1 MKKVLVDT
9 CVIID
14 ILLDREKFVDDSYSA
29 VSKLIRRGDTIC
41 TTAKAMTD
49 IFYIV
54 HHSLHDND
62 KTKEVLLKLSRVYQ
76 ILDTKEKDTIKA
88 ITSDVADYE
97 DAVMVETAIANK
109 VDFILTRNI
118 KDYKKAKIKVISP
131 TELN

>member
-1 MKKVLVDT
+1 MAKVLVDT

-14 ILLDREKFVDDSYSA
+14 ILLDREKFAEDSYNA
-29 VSKLIRRGDTIC
+29 VSKLMRQGDMVC

-49 IFYIV
+49 IFYIA

-62 KTKEVLLKLSRVYQ
+62 KTKEILLKLSKVYQ
-76 ILDTKEKDTIKA
+76 ILDTTEKDTLRA

-97 DAVMVETAIANK
+97 DAVMVETAVSNE

-118 KDYKKAKIKVISP
+118 KDYKKAKIKIVSP
-131 TELN
+131 KELH

>member
-1 MKKVLVDT
+1 MAKVLVDT

-14 ILLDREKFVDDSYSA
+14 ILLNRQKFVDASYNA
-29 VSKLIRRGDTIC
+29 VSSLIRQGDTVY

-62 KTKEVLLKLSRVYQ
+62 KTKEVLLKLSKIYQ
-76 ILDTKEKDTIKA
+76 ILDTLKA
-88 ITSDVADYE
+88 ITSDVTDYE
-97 DAVMVETAIANK
+97 DAVMVETAISNE

-118 KDYKKAKIKVISP
+118 KDYRKAKIKIVSP
-131 TELN
+131 ADL

>member
-1 MKKVLVDT
+1 M
-9 CVIID
+9 
-14 ILLDREKFVDDSYSA
+14 
-29 VSKLIRRGDTIC
+29 
-41 TTAKAMTD
+41 
-49 IFYIV
+49 
-54 HHSLHDND
+54 
-62 KTKEVLLKLSRVYQ
+62 LKLSRVYQ
-76 ILDTKEKDTIKA
+76 ILDTKEKDTIMA

>member
-1 MKKVLVDT
+1 MTKVLVDT

-14 ILLDREKFVDDSYSA
+14 ILLDREKFVDDSYNA
-29 VSKLIRRGDTIC
+29 VSSLIRKGDIIC

-76 ILDTKEKDTIKA
+76 ILDTKEKDTLKA

-97 DAVMVETAIANK
+97 DAVMVETAIANR

-118 KDYKKAKIKVISP
+118 KDYKKSKVKVVSP
-131 TELN
+131 TDFK

>member
-1 MKKVLVDT
+1 
-9 CVIID
+9 
-14 ILLDREKFVDDSYSA
+14 
-29 VSKLIRRGDTIC
+29 
-41 TTAKAMTD
+41 MTG

-76 ILDTKEKDTIKA
+76 ILDTKEKDILKA

-97 DAVMVETAIANK
+97 DAVMVETAISNE

-118 KDYKKAKIKVISP
+118 KDYRKAKIKIVSP
-131 TELN
+131 ADL

>member
-1 MKKVLVDT
+1 M
-9 CVIID
+9 
-14 ILLDREKFVDDSYSA
+14 
-29 VSKLIRRGDTIC
+29 
-41 TTAKAMTD
+41 
-49 IFYIV
+49 
-54 HHSLHDND
+54 
-62 KTKEVLLKLSRVYQ
+62 
-76 ILDTKEKDTIKA
+76 A

>member
-1 MKKVLVDT
+1 MKKVLDDT
-9 CVIID
+9 CVIND

-29 VSKLIRRGDTIC
+29 VSKLIRKGDSIC
-41 TTAKAMTD
+41 TTAKSMTD

-76 ILDTKEKDTIKA
+76 ILDTKEKDTIMA

>member
-29 VSKLIRRGDTIC
+29 VSKLIRKDDTIC

-76 ILDTKEKDTIKA
+76 ILDTKEKDTIMA